1 MLVIRLA
8 RGGAKKRPFYH
19 VVVAEKSSP
28 RDGRFVERI
37 GFANPMAAGKAEP
50 LRIDLARFE
59 HWTGIGAH
67 PSPAVARLARK
78 QRRILNAESEKPDA
92 KPDAK
97 ADKSAAAPK
106 KPAAKPAGKSSDKSA
121 AASKTAGTKSA
132 KKEAAPKAKAAAKSA
147 AAPKKKKPAKSDS
160 A

>member
-37 GFANPMAAGKAEP
+37 GFCNPMAAGQAEP

-67 PSPAVARLARK
+67 PSETVARLARK
-78 QRRILNAESEKPDA
+78 QRRILSGEESEKPETKTA
-92 KPDAK
+92 AK
-97 ADKSAAAPK
+97 AQKSA
-106 KPAAKPAGKSSDKSA
+106 
-121 AASKTAGTKSA
+121 
-132 KKEAAPKAKAAAKSA
+132 
-147 AAPKKKKPAKSDS
+147 
-160 A
+160 